1 MITRD
6 ITTFEIQAVRSF
18 ATRNANGELVT
29 DFEVLTPAIHVF
41 DTSMTKT
48 DGRKAL
54 ISAGYDVPKGCQVL
68 ITPVAKVKYRC
79 SVADFLSIS
88 SPVEEVAI

>member
-6 ITTFEIQAVRSF
+6 ITTFEIQAVKSHT
-18 ATRNANGELVT
+18 TRNAQGELVSET
-29 DFEVLTPAIHVF
+29 QVLTPAIHVF

-54 ISAGYDVPKGCQVL
+54 LNAGYDVPKGCEVL

-79 SVADFLSIS
+79 TVQDFLSIS
-88 SPVEEVAI
+88 CAVEEVAI